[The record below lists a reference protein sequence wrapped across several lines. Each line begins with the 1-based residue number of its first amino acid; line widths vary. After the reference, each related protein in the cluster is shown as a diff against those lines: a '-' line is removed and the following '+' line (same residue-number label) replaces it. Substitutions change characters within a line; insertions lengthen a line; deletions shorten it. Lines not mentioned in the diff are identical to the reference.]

1 MKHLAAPLFALSLIA
16 APLAAQDDDDGLNL
30 MEEGARLFLRGLMTE
45 MEPALRELDEA
56 AREMEPLLRD
66 FALEMGPALSDLLGQ
81 VEDWTLY
88 HPPEMLENGDIIL
101 RRRVPLE
108 PEMPEPDPEADALPD
123 TDEKIDL

>member
-1 MKHLAAPLFALSLIA
+1 MTRIAAPLFVLTLFAT
-16 APLAAQDDDDGLNL
+16 PLAAQDDDDGLNL

-45 MEPALRELDEA
+45 MEPALRQLDET

-66 FALEMGPALSDLLGQ
+66 FAAEMGPALADLMGK

-88 HPPEMLENGDIIL
+88 HPPEMLENGDILL

-108 PEMPEPDPEADALPD
+108 PEPPETVPDIAPDPGE
-123 TDEKIDL
+123 EIDL